1 MIARKRFRD
10 LSYFYVA
17 KSARARILEKI
28 RAPQISVSQ
37 LNAEAKRRKRFAGP
51 FLNPSHAIS
60 VGKFE
65 IHENAS
71 F

>member
-37 LNAEAKRRKRFAGP
+37 LNAE
-51 FLNPSHAIS
+51 
-60 VGKFE
+60 GKDFVRANVI
-65 IHENAS
+65 IHFS
-71 F
+71 LIFVYYMLGIG